1 MFGMRLARG
10 LWVFLT
16 GVVLC
21 SEGAAEVASTAA
33 CETSIAALRAC
44 YERPPAQWPSP
55 TVDEGVAYREL
66 GLIPSVAAPSGPEEE
81 KRRALGELLFFEPKL
96 SGSGQLACVSCHH
109 PDQGFTDGRKVSL
122 GHDLQ
127 SGTRNSPS
135 LLNTGLR
142 QSWFWDGRAAS
153 LAEQAVAPIVNPVEM
168 ASSAEIVEQ
177 RLNADA
183 NYVARF
189 NEAFGEGPITL
200 ERVGVALAAYEETL
214 RSRSSPFERFLKGQH
229 QAMSDKALQGL
240 HLFRTKARCANCHMG
255 PLLTDERFHNIGF
268 TYYGGKYEDL
278 GRYNVTGKPEDVG
291 RFRTPSL
298 RDVAWTAPYLHNG
311 LVPRLRGMLQVYN
324 GGAARSSGSPE
335 QEKDPLFPK
344 TSPLL
349 KPLMLTPDEID
360 ALESFLLSL
369 SSRTPSRRSVSTVG
383 R

>member
-1 MFGMRLARG
+1 MKWIGGFG
-10 LWVFLT
+10 VFLS
-16 GVVLC
+16 GLVLC
-21 SEGAAEVASTAA
+21 GQGVAGTASAAP
-33 CETSIAALRAC
+33 CEASIAALRAC

-55 TVDEGVAYREL
+55 TIDAGVEYQEL
-66 GLIPSVAAPSGPEEE
+66 GLIPDVPAPAGPKEE
-81 KRRALGELLFFEPKL
+81 KQRALGEQLFFEPKL

-109 PDQGFTDGRKVSL
+109 PDQGFADGRKVSL

-168 ASSAEIVEQ
+168 ASSAEIVEE

-183 NYVARF
+183 DYIVRF
-189 NEAFGEGPITL
+189 AEAFGDGPITL
-200 ERVGVALAAYEETL
+200 ERVGAALAAYEETL
-214 RSRSSPFERFLKGQH
+214 RSRSSPFERFLKGQRGALSD
-229 QAMSDKALQGL
+229 QAVQGL

-255 PLLTDERFHNIGF
+255 PLLSDERFHNIGF
-268 TYYGGKYEDL
+268 TYYGRKYEDL
-278 GRYNVTGKPEDVG
+278 GRYVVTGKPEDVG

-311 LVPRLRGMLQVYN
+311 LVPKLRGMLQVYN

-335 QEKDPLFPK
+335 QEKDPLFPQ

-349 KPLMLTPDEID
+349 KPLMLTADEMD

-369 SSRTPSRRSVSTVG
+369 SSRTPSRRSVSTSG
-383 R
+383 H